1 MPATRIEII
10 EHIESLIGN
19 MTQADFGKIIGCKQG
34 KASQLLNRS
43 GEKRFTVEELEKI
56 ADHFNVSVDSIL
68 GRDKRE
74 KKKEKQIS
82 PREFCEVLLDLLESQ
97 YPWDTCKVKVQDTVV
112 QYRKRNGDRIYAEEK
127 IEKEYPAIVFSMYPD
142 PHKHRAA
149 YVADSQ
155 CNHSGYSESV
165 NFFLNS
171 ISQLRPVYLNHTISE
186 DVYKFAVEGLL
197 KEVEIVQDAYA
208 EVWFKEVE

>member
-10 EHIESLIGN
+10 ERIESLIGN
-19 MTQADFGKIIGCKQG
+19 MSQEKFGEIIGCKQAKVSSLLSRAG
-34 KASQLLNRS
+34 K
-43 GEKRFTVEELEKI
+43 KRFTVEELEKI

-68 GRDKRE
+68 GRDRR

-82 PREFCEVLLDLLESQ
+82 PREFCEVLLDLLESP

>member
-10 EHIESLIGN
+10 ERIESLIGN
-19 MTQADFGKIIGCKQG
+19 MSQEKFGEIIGCKQAKVSSLLSRAG
-34 KASQLLNRS
+34 K
-43 GEKRFTVEELEKI
+43 KRFTVEELEKI

-68 GRDKRE
+68 GRDRR

-82 PREFCEVLLDLLESQ
+82 PREFCEVLLDLLESP
-97 YPWDTCKVKVQDTVV
+97 YPWNTCKVKVQDTVV

>member
-1 MPATRIEII
+1 MSATRIEII
-10 EHIESLIGN
+10 ERIESLIGN
-19 MTQADFGKIIGCKQG
+19 MSQEKFGEIIGCKQAKVSSLLSRAG
-34 KASQLLNRS
+34 K
-43 GEKRFTVEELEKI
+43 KRFTVEELEKI

-68 GRDKRE
+68 GRDRR

-82 PREFCEVLLDLLESQ
+82 PREFCEVLLDLLESP